1 MLVRVVL
8 IAILVLLAVRFVLLL
23 TRIARNAARG
33 PTGAGRSGGR
43 PIDLVRCRRCGVM
56 VPGFRAV
63 ADGHDAW
70 VCRTCAG
77 R

>member
-1 MLVRVVL
+1 MLFRVVL
-8 IAILVLLAVRFVLLL
+8 VVVLVLLAVRFVLLL
-23 TRIARNAARG
+23 MQIARKAARG
-33 PTGAGRSGGR
+33 PIGIGRAR

-56 VPGFRAV
+56 VPGFRALP
-63 ADGHDAW
+63 DGPDAY